1 MKWSP
6 LIEGKTES
14 QQNAMTQ
21 IGPISAKLCF
31 AFFSLIFH
39 SFRKWYLR
47 IDRVR
52 EGQFINNILLENQ
65 YVFCV
70 FAHSQ
75 YFERKRKAKKQ
86 AKRDLKAGKIIP
98 KRRDPG
104 IPNSWPFKEEML
116 QEVFILK

>member
-1 MKWSP
+1 MKCLP

-47 IDRVR
+47 REKVR
-52 EGQFINNILLENQ
+52 EGQFINNILLEN
-65 YVFCV
+65 
-70 FAHSQ
+70 
-75 YFERKRKAKKQ
+75 
-86 AKRDLKAGKIIP
+86 
-98 KRRDPG
+98 
-104 IPNSWPFKEEML
+104 
-116 QEVFILK
+116 